1 MHLKSEKIMLMW
13 KIEVVL
19 LKVSYTTHKNLV
31 NLTNIYTIDGCALH
45 IVPSQLWQSQYIYCC
60 LYGTKHYVFPECSL
74 VKEDFISFLCKH
86 LYVSESFVPAPT
98 LNWIS
103 NFLTN

>member
-45 IVPSQLWQSQYIYCC
+45 IVPSQLCKVSIFIVVHMVQNTIYFLNVHLSQRI
-60 LYGTKHYVFPECSL
+60 H
-74 VKEDFISFLCKH
+74 FL
-86 LYVSESFVPAPT
+86 FM
-98 LNWIS
+98 
-103 NFLTN
+103 

>member
-1 MHLKSEKIMLMW
+1 MHLKSEKIMIMW

-45 IVPSQLWQSQYIYCC
+45 IQGVPNKMQS
-60 LYGTKHYVFPECSL
+60 
-74 VKEDFISFLCKH
+74 
-86 LYVSESFVPAPT
+86 
-98 LNWIS
+98 
-103 NFLTN
+103 